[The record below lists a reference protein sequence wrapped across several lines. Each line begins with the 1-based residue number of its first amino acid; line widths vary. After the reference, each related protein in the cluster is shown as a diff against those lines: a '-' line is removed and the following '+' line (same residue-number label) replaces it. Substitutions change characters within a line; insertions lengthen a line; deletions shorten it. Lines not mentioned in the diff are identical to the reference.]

1 MNSHHLQQGN
11 NNDDIISYI
20 FLLLFCCFLGVFKY
34 DVADQLGPEVKTR
47 HLDNMGRCKVGLE
60 IDFTRVETYQR
71 SNLRGLSSAG
81 RSRGKVTAI
90 EQVND
95 AGKMKSIKK
104 LAQKGYEKVREVGV
118 VIAIEEGL
126 KTAYEKGKEL
136 YNKAKEAI
144 TNTSS
149 RRRSSSSSSSSGS
162 SSSSSSSSGSSSSS
176 SSGGGGFWRR

>member
-60 IDFTRVETYQR
+60 IDFTRVDTYQR

-95 AGKMKSIKK
+95 VGKIKVIKK
-104 LAQKGYEKVREVGV
+104 LAKKALEKVREVAEV
-118 VIAIEEGL
+118 MAIEEGI
-126 KTAYEKGKEL
+126 KTAYEKV
-136 YNKAKEAI
+136 KEAI

-176 SSGGGGFWRR
+176 SSSGGGGFWRR